1 MFRKL
6 LTVSLI
12 LGTTLLLGCSS
23 DSGFGPVTSS
33 DSGFGT
39 VTSSDS
45 VSGPVMSSGN
55 DTDNIT
61 PAQFK
66 ENIHSSLPD
75 TWVTEYNTIKGK
87 LLTILPLYQK
97 YYRDI
102 VVYAWNSNVDDPYEG
117 IEGGAYVSIEN
128 NDPTVQR
135 MVLEIKSQE
144 FTDSQIHRYAVISH
158 EYFHLYQK
166 SLNSHMNKSDDHPT
180 SFRTKWLIEGG
191 AATVEGIYIKQHYGI
206 SYTAEQQNNVHNDV
220 FELPA
225 KFETHAESVDIDTN
239 YSSSIF
245 LVLVL
250 AKELQLSGLTEA
262 KSFQL
267 ILRDYMMT
275 NPNKETWKALFAET
289 FNVTLDEFYA
299 KLPGYV
305 GLKNADVL
313 PTSTLTLEDIFSTT
327 TL

>member
-102 VVYAWNSNVDDPYEG
+102 VVYAG
-117 IEGGAYVSIEN
+117 IAMLMILIQGSRE
-128 NDPTVQR
+128 
-135 MVLEIKSQE
+135 VLKYPLKIM
-144 FTDSQIHRYAVISH
+144 T
-158 EYFHLYQK
+158 
-166 SLNSHMNKSDDHPT
+166 
-180 SFRTKWLIEGG
+180 
-191 AATVEGIYIKQHYGI
+191 
-206 SYTAEQQNNVHNDV
+206 
-220 FELPA
+220 
-225 KFETHAESVDIDTN
+225 
-239 YSSSIF
+239 
-245 LVLVL
+245 
-250 AKELQLSGLTEA
+250 
-262 KSFQL
+262 KSFKDWL
-267 ILRDYMMT
+267 
-275 NPNKETWKALFAET
+275 
-289 FNVTLDEFYA
+289 
-299 KLPGYV
+299 
-305 GLKNADVL
+305 
-313 PTSTLTLEDIFSTT
+313 
-327 TL
+327 